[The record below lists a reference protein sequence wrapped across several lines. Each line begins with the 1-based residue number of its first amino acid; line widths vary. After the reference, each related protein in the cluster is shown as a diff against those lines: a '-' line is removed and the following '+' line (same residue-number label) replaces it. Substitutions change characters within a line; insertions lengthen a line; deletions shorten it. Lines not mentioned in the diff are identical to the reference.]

1 MTFKFDIKHLG
12 SRIKHQRRRLL
23 PIAGGLLL
31 ILLPVLLYSL
41 YHSDPVLADTFI
53 KMDEGYGTSSAVHDT
68 NNAVSAGSITNAT
81 WKTEDL
87 CMNGKCLYFDGDGDF
102 VSFGDD
108 ADLDFSSSDSVTIAF
123 WFRHAP
129 ISSGTQVMLAKLLGS
144 DNDGGYSIQME
155 SDGDITCEIE
165 DDDANTDI
173 DDTISSTL
181 ATYDDNKCHYVT
193 CVKSTT
199 ASLTLYIDAIEVAQ
213 DATLDAASTLANDD
227 SLYLGIDGDG
237 SSNDYN
243 GFLDEIKIYRSAKT
257 VAEIKGDYIKDSTL
271 GETSASFGPTQ
282 DYLSNGLVGYW
293 KMDETSN

>member
-1 MTFKFDIKHLG
+1 MNRKSNILKNRKFRIIALITLVFFWGGMVYSSLGLRKEIK
-12 SRIKHQRRRLL
+12 
-23 PIAGGLLL
+23 A
-31 ILLPVLLYSL
+31 
-41 YHSDPVLADTFI
+41 ADVFL
-53 KMDEGYGTSSAVHDT
+53 KFDEGYGTTSAVHDT
-68 NNAVSAGSITNAT
+68 NNAVSAGTITGAV

-87 CMNGKCLYFDGDGDF
+87 CFDGKGFFFDGDQYYVLF
-102 VSFGDD
+102 SDD
-108 ADLDFSSSDSVTIAF
+108 DDLDCPAADSFTITL

-129 ISSGTQVMLAKLLGS
+129 ITSGTHVLIAKLLGS

-199 ASLTLYIDAIEVAQ
+199 ASLTLYIDAVQVDQ
-213 DATLDAASTLANDD
+213 DAALDASSTLANDD
-227 SLYLGIDGDG
+227 SVHLGIDGDG
-237 SSNDYN
+237 TSNDYN

-257 VAEIKGDYIKDSTL
+257 AAEIKGDFIKGSTL